1 MEDIKKALAH
11 ALGLIKPT
19 KKEEEDVKEKVDDIL
34 NKINKNLKNARAILG
49 GSGEKGTWLKE
60 AHDADIFVLFDYK
73 KYENM
78 SDKIS
83 DILGKHLKKIFPE
96 IIRLHGSRD
105 YFQIKRKDFT
115 FEIVPILGIKK
126 AEQAKNITDVS
137 PLHAKWVLK
146 YKNLADDIRLVKQF
160 CKAANVYGAES
171 YIKGFSGYIC
181 EILAIYYGGFLNLA
195 RNAARWKDKVVID
208 PANYYK
214 GKNAMDEMNKSKT
227 YSPLVIIDPVQADR
241 NAAAALSR
249 EKFDMFRE
257 ACRKFLK
264 SPSKEF
270 FERKEISKEGLD
282 KKARGKRLI
291 LLDVKAKAG
300 KADVIGSMLLKAL
313 EHFNKKLVEN
323 DFKVYEHGWQW
334 DKKGK
339 ASFYF
344 IVDNKALPA
353 AKKHIGPPLKA
364 DYHAKQFRKKYKK
377 TFAENGKVCTL
388 VKREF
393 RKPEGLIR
401 KSIDDEYVRERVKS
415 IKVET
420 A

>member
-1 MEDIKKALAH
+1 MEDTKEILTQALS
-11 ALGLIKPT
+11 LIKPT
-19 KKEEEDVKEKVDDIL
+19 KKEEEEVREKVDDIL
-34 NKINKNLKNARAILG
+34 SKINKNLKNARAILG

-73 KYENM
+73 KYENK
-78 SDKIS
+78 SDKLA
-83 DILGKHLKKIFPE
+83 DMLRKHLKKMFPD
-96 IIRLHGSRD
+96 IIQLHGSRD

-146 YKNLADDIRLVKQF
+146 YKKLADEIRLVKQF

-208 PANYYK
+208 SANYYK
-214 GKNAMDEMNKSKT
+214 GKKVMDEMNKSKT

-241 NAAAALSR
+241 NAAAALSK

-264 SPSKEF
+264 HPSKEF

-282 KKARGKRLI
+282 KKARGKGLI
-291 LLDVKAKAG
+291 LLDAKAKAG
-300 KADVIGSMLLKAL
+300 KVDVIGSMLLKTL
-313 EHFNKKLVEN
+313 EHFNKKLLEN

-334 DKKGK
+334 DKKSNV
-339 ASFYF
+339 SFYF
-344 IVDNKALPA
+344 IVDNKTLPA
-353 AKKHIGPPLKA
+353 TKKHIGPPLKA
-364 DYHAKQFRKKYKK
+364 DYHAKQFKKKYKR
-377 TFAENGKVCTL
+377 TFTENGRVCTL
-388 VKREF
+388 VKRAF

-401 KSIDDEYVRERVKS
+401 KSLEDEYVMERVKS
-415 IKVET
+415 IRVGII
-420 A
+420 